1 MAASTPLLSRGTL
14 IKQGAEAVRNGSH
27 SLQGVSHTLTTESLC
42 SAISISG
49 TNDILPWLFL
59 FLLSCLSYTSHLE
72 TPLHQDL
79 STPYT

>member
-27 SLQGVSHTLTTESLC
+27 FLQGVSHTLTTESLC